1 MKTLSG
7 RMPRRER
14 LRVRLTAEEADRIG
28 QLAAADGFTVS
39 DFVRRTLLRARGRE
53 SRVGRR
59 SLASDRAELVRE
71 LNAIGTHLQRL
82 AAIAQ
87 TNETVPRD
95 ELEICLAQIG
105 AAIGAA

>member
-1 MKTLSG
+1 MKTSSE

-14 LRVRLTAEEADRIG
+14 LRVRLTAEEADRIE

-39 DFVRRTLLRARGRE
+39 DFVRRTLLRTRGRE

-59 SLASDRAELVRE
+59 SLASERAELVRE
-71 LNAIGTHLQRL
+71 LNAIGMHLQWL
-82 AAIAQ
+82 VEITQA
-87 TNETVPRD
+87 NETVPRD
-95 ELEICLAQIG
+95 ELEMCLAQIR

>member
-1 MKTLSG
+1 MKTSSE

-14 LRVRLTAEEADRIG
+14 LRVRLTAEEADRIEE
-28 QLAAADGFTVS
+28 LAAADGFTVS
-39 DFVRRTLLRARGRE
+39 DFVRMTLLRTRGRE

-71 LNAIGTHLQRL
+71 LNAIGMHLRQL
-82 AAIAQ
+82 AEIAQ

-95 ELEICLAQIG
+95 ELQVCLAQVR

>member
-1 MKTLSG
+1 MKTLSE

-14 LRVRLTAEEADRIG
+14 LRVRLTADEADRIE

-39 DFVRRTLLRARGRE
+39 DFVRRSLLGTRGRE
-53 SRVGRR
+53 RGVGRR
-59 SLASDRAELVRE
+59 ALASERAEVVRE
-71 LNAIGTHLQRL
+71 LNAVGMHLRRL
-82 AAIAQ
+82 AEIAQ

>member
-1 MKTLSG
+1 MKTLSE

-14 LRVRLTAEEADRIG
+14 LRVRLTAEEADRIE

-39 DFVRRTLLRARGRE
+39 DFVRMTLLRTRGRE

-59 SLASDRAELVRE
+59 ALASERAELVRE
-71 LNAIGTHLQRL
+71 LNAIGMHLQRL
-82 AAIAQ
+82 AEIDQ
-87 TNETVPRD
+87 MNETVPKG
-95 ELEICLAQIG
+95 ELVVCLAQVR